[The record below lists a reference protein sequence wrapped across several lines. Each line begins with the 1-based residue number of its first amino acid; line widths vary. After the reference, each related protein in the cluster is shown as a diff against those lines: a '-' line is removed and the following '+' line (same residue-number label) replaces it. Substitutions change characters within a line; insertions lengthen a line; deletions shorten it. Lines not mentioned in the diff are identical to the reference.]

1 MTPILVIDLEAS
13 CDEGDKL
20 PGDEMEMIEVGA
32 VWATPDGRILA
43 EFQALVRPVLHPRL
57 TPFCSQLTG
66 ITQADVDGA
75 PLFPEVAAR
84 LASFAELHGHE
95 ASTWGSWG
103 QYDAKQ
109 LARDSTRHGIAN
121 PLANFEHVNLKRQFA
136 KARRIKEVGMAR
148 ALQMVG
154 LPLNGSHHRG
164 LDDARNIAKLLPFA
178 IGSNNT

>member
-1 MTPILVIDLEAS
+1 MILVIDLEAS

-95 ASTWGSWG
+95 ASPGAVGASTTPNSLPETPHGTASRTRWPASSTSTSSVSSPRPGGS
-103 QYDAKQ
+103 
-109 LARDSTRHGIAN
+109 
-121 PLANFEHVNLKRQFA
+121 KRWA
-136 KARRIKEVGMAR
+136 WPVR
-148 ALQMVG
+148 
-154 LPLNGSHHRG
+154 
-164 LDDARNIAKLLPFA
+164 
-178 IGSNNT
+178 

>member
-1 MTPILVIDLEAS
+1 MILVIDLEAS

-32 VWATPDGRILA
+32 VWATLDGRILA
-43 EFQALVRPVLHPRL
+43 EFHALVRPVLHPRL
-57 TPFCSQLTG
+57 TPFCRQLTG

-103 QYDAKQ
+103 KYDAKQ
-109 LARDSTRHGIAN
+109 LERDCARHGIEN
-121 PLANFEHVNLKRQFA
+121 PLARFEHINLKRTFA
-136 KARRIKEVGMAR
+136 KSRRIKEVGMAR

-154 LPLNGSHHRG
+154 LSLDGSHHRG
-164 LDDARNIAKLLPFA
+164 LDDARNVAKLLPFA
-178 IGSNNT
+178 LNGQP